1 MLWKN
6 WAMFFPLSRKLA
18 EIFCDAKE
26 GLESS
31 GVATKT
37 QGSKQSQNLELFLN
51 KIHSQHESGHLVDG
65 KIQLSSSHLGLCWDC
80 EKGTIQP
87 YPTAQ
92 FHPSL

>member
-1 MLWKN
+1 MNKLSDVLD
-6 WAMFFPLSRKLA
+6 PLSRKLA

-26 GLESS
+26 GLEKNFW
-31 GVATKT
+31 GCNKNA
-37 QGSKQSQNLELFLN
+37 GSKQSQNLELFLN

-65 KIQLSSSHLGLCWDC
+65 KIQLSSSQLGLCLDC